1 MKRLTPEVQTM
12 LEQKII
18 PFWLS
23 LKDERYGGFISYV
36 DLDLRRYAKA
46 EKGCIL
52 NSRILWFFS
61 EAAMLLHTP
70 ELSHAADHAYRFLMR
85 YCVDRKA
92 GGVFWSVT
100 YDGKLLD
107 TTKHTYN
114 QAFAIY
120 ALSAY
125 YRLTGNPEALQTA
138 RQLFQIVEM
147 HCRDAEGY
155 GESYDRFWNPQ
166 SNAKLS
172 ENGVMA
178 ERTMNTLLHVFE
190 GYSGLYQAAKSP
202 EVEKELRA
210 LLDIWSEKMFDPE
223 KRRQEVFF
231 DRSYH
236 SLIDLQSYGH
246 DIESAWLLDWGCD
259 LLGDRELSEK
269 IHRMTDVLAESVLER
284 GFDGEAVCNEIENGV
299 TDTDRIWWVQSE
311 AILGFTHMLEKHPE
325 QAQYGEAAEKVWAC
339 ILRLLVDPRE
349 NSEWFWKVDIHGK
362 PVKKLTIVDP
372 WKCPYH
378 NGRMCMEIIK
388 RNH

>member
-1 MKRLTPEVQTM
+1 M
-12 LEQKII
+12 
-18 PFWLS
+18 
-23 LKDERYGGFISYV
+23 
-36 DLDLRRYAKA
+36 
-46 EKGCIL
+46 
-52 NSRILWFFS
+52 
-61 EAAMLLHTP
+61 
-70 ELSHAADHAYRFLMR
+70 
-85 YCVDRKA
+85 
-92 GGVFWSVT
+92 FWSVT
-100 YDGKLLD
+100 YDGKPLD

-166 SNAKLS
+166 SNEKLS

-236 SLIDLQSYGH
+236 SLIDLAKLWTRHRKRMAAG
-246 DIESAWLLDWGCD
+246 
-259 LLGDRELSEK
+259 LG
-269 IHRMTDVLAESVLER
+269 
-284 GFDGEAVCNEIENGV
+284 
-299 TDTDRIWWVQSE
+299 
-311 AILGFTHMLEKHPE
+311 
-325 QAQYGEAAEKVWAC
+325 
-339 ILRLLVDPRE
+339 LRLAGRPGTVGED
-349 NSEWFWKVDIHGK
+349 
-362 PVKKLTIVDP
+362 T
-372 WKCPYH
+372 PYDRRA
-378 NGRMCMEIIK
+378 GRIRAGTWI
-388 RNH
+388 

>member
-1 MKRLTPEVQTM
+1 
-12 LEQKII
+12 
-18 PFWLS
+18 
-23 LKDERYGGFISYV
+23 
-36 DLDLRRYAKA
+36 
-46 EKGCIL
+46 
-52 NSRILWFFS
+52 
-61 EAAMLLHTP
+61 
-70 ELSHAADHAYRFLMR
+70 
-85 YCVDRKA
+85 
-92 GGVFWSVT
+92 
-100 YDGKLLD
+100 
-107 TTKHTYN
+107 
-114 QAFAIY
+114 
-120 ALSAY
+120 
-125 YRLTGNPEALQTA
+125 
-138 RQLFQIVEM
+138 M

-166 SNAKLS
+166 SNEKLS

-378 NGRMCMEIIK
+378 NGRMCMEIIR

>member
-1 MKRLTPEVQTM
+1 
-12 LEQKII
+12 
-18 PFWLS
+18 
-23 LKDERYGGFISYV
+23 
-36 DLDLRRYAKA
+36 
-46 EKGCIL
+46 
-52 NSRILWFFS
+52 
-61 EAAMLLHTP
+61 
-70 ELSHAADHAYRFLMR
+70 
-85 YCVDRKA
+85 
-92 GGVFWSVT
+92 
-100 YDGKLLD
+100 
-107 TTKHTYN
+107 
-114 QAFAIY
+114 
-120 ALSAY
+120 
-125 YRLTGNPEALQTA
+125 
-138 RQLFQIVEM
+138 
-147 HCRDAEGY
+147 
-155 GESYDRFWNPQ
+155 
-166 SNAKLS
+166 
-172 ENGVMA
+172 
-178 ERTMNTLLHVFE
+178 MNTLLHVFE

-269 IHRMTDVLAESVLER
+269 IHRMTDVLAE
-284 GFDGEAVCNEIENGV
+284 NGV

-378 NGRMCMEIIK
+378 NGRMCMEITEEETGCIMWNICGRK
-388 RNH
+388 KSRKSCSAAKMRNRPFTMAFTCAGKIRC

>member
-1 MKRLTPEVQTM
+1 MTESRWTP
-12 LEQKII
+12 
-18 PFWLS
+18 PS
-23 LKDERYGGFISYV
+23 
-36 DLDLRRYAKA
+36 
-46 EKGCIL
+46 
-52 NSRILWFFS
+52 
-61 EAAMLLHTP
+61 TP
-70 ELSHAADHAYRFLMR
+70 I
-85 YCVDRKA
+85 
-92 GGVFWSVT
+92 T
-100 YDGKLLD
+100 
-107 TTKHTYN
+107 
-114 QAFAIY
+114 AFAIY

-166 SNAKLS
+166 SNEKLS

-259 LLGDRELSEK
+259 LLATGTVGEDTPYDR
-269 IHRMTDVLAESVLER
+269 RA
-284 GFDGEAVCNEIENGV
+284 G
-299 TDTDRIWWVQSE
+299 RIRAGTW
-311 AILGFTHMLEKHPE
+311 I
-325 QAQYGEAAEKVWAC
+325 
-339 ILRLLVDPRE
+339 
-349 NSEWFWKVDIHGK
+349 
-362 PVKKLTIVDP
+362 
-372 WKCPYH
+372 
-378 NGRMCMEIIK
+378 
-388 RNH
+388 

>member
-92 GGVFWSVT
+92 GGVF
-100 YDGKLLD
+100 
-107 TTKHTYN
+107 
-114 QAFAIY
+114 
-120 ALSAY
+120 

-166 SNAKLS
+166 SNEKLS

-259 LLGDRELSEK
+259 LPGTVGKDTPYDR
-269 IHRMTDVLAESVLER
+269 RA
-284 GFDGEAVCNEIENGV
+284 G
-299 TDTDRIWWVQSE
+299 RIRAGTW
-311 AILGFTHMLEKHPE
+311 I
-325 QAQYGEAAEKVWAC
+325 
-339 ILRLLVDPRE
+339 
-349 NSEWFWKVDIHGK
+349 
-362 PVKKLTIVDP
+362 
-372 WKCPYH
+372 
-378 NGRMCMEIIK
+378 
-388 RNH
+388 